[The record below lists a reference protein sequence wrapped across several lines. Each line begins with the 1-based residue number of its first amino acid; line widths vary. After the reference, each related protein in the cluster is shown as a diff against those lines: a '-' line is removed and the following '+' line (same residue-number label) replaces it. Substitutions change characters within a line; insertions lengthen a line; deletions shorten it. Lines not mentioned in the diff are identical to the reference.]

1 MLLRRALV
9 SCLVF
14 GTVAWTEDYTGPRP
28 PMKDMVYLVHA
39 DALIPTETGDAKQEN
54 KKNDS
59 TFSVPGVSSPARTPL
74 AEPIFI
80 IQSDRISAESLELYR
95 LDVKSGHRE
104 LTLSGRRGSG
114 PKALHLSVTKLERGL
129 YKVEAAEVLENGEY
143 VLTPGRSIR
152 CSVSK
157 FINDDGDRR

>member
-1 MLLRRALV
+1 
-9 SCLVF
+9 
-14 GTVAWTEDYTGPRP
+14 
-28 PMKDMVYLVHA
+28 MKDMVYLVHA
-39 DALIPTETGDAKQEN
+39 DNLIPTETADAKQEN

-59 TFSVPGVSSPARTPL
+59 TFSVAGASSSARTPL

-95 LDVKSGHRE
+95 FEIKSGHRE

-114 PKALHLSVTKLERGL
+114 PKALHLSVTRLERGL

-143 VLTPGRSIR
+143 ALTPNGSNQVF
-152 CSVSK
+152 CFEVY
-157 FINDDGDRR
+157 